1 MSQSILKLS
10 FVMAILLAVGTRV
23 YCQNEMPD
31 VFKQESIPQQLQY
44 LEEHTRIYDNFR
56 AVREDMFQK
65 ISKNTIDTLTKYTT
79 KINGLI
85 LRNRLLNNRIDSL
98 KKVQESFVAELK
110 EVTRTKES
118 ISVLGLE
125 INKKTYNTFMWTM
138 MAVLV
143 LLLLIGY
150 FSFRQN
156 RTITLRTKK
165 DLAELMDEYEKYK
178 KKTRLEREKMT
189 IDHFNEIKKLRGS

>member
-1 MSQSILKLS
+1 MNKPILKLS
-10 FVMAILLAVGTRV
+10 LLIAVLLAVGTRI
-23 YCQNEMPD
+23 YCQNDMPD
-31 VFKQESIPQQLQY
+31 VFKQEAIPEQLKY

-65 ISKNTIDTLTKYTT
+65 ISKNTIDTLTKTT
-79 KINGLI
+79 KRINALI
-85 LRNRLLNNRIDSL
+85 LRERVLNNRIDSL
-98 KKVQESFVAELK
+98 KKAQESFNTELK

-125 INKKTYNTFMWTM
+125 INKSTYNTFMWTITG
-138 MAVLV
+138 ALL

-150 FSFRQN
+150 FTFRQN
-156 RTITLRTKK
+156 RIVTLRTKK

>member
-1 MSQSILKLS
+1 
-10 FVMAILLAVGTRV
+10 MAVLLAVGTRI

-31 VFKQESIPQQLQY
+31 VFKQEPIPEQLKY

-56 AVREDMFQK
+56 AIREDIFQK
-65 ISKNTIDTLTKYTT
+65 FSKNTVDTLTKATT
-79 KINGLI
+79 KINVLNS
-85 LRNRLLNNRIDSL
+85 RNRVLNNRIDSL
-98 KKVQESFVAELK
+98 KKAQESFNMELK

-125 INKKTYNTFMWTM
+125 INKKTYNTFMWTI
-138 MAVLV
+138 MAALV
-143 LLLLIGY
+143 FLLLIGY
-150 FSFRQN
+150 LTFRQN
-156 RTITLRTKK
+156 RIVTLRTKK

>member
-1 MSQSILKLS
+1 MSPSIKLS
-10 FVMAILLAVGTRV
+10 VVMAILLAVGTRV
-23 YCQNEMPD
+23 YCQNDMPD
-31 VFKQESIPQQLQY
+31 VFKQEPIPEQLQY

-65 ISKNTIDTLTKYTT
+65 ISKNTIDTLTKNIT

-85 LRNRLLNNRIDSL
+85 LRNRVLINRIDSL
-98 KKVQESFVAELK
+98 KKAQEVFNAQLS

-125 INKKTYNTFMWTM
+125 INKKTYNTFMWTVT
-138 MAVLV
+138 AVLV

-150 FSFRQN
+150 FTFRQN
-156 RTITLRTKK
+156 RAITLRTKK

>member
-1 MSQSILKLS
+1 MNQSLLKLS
-10 FVMAILLAVGTRV
+10 FVMAILLAVGTRAF
-23 YCQNEMPD
+23 CQNDMPD
-31 VFKQESIPQQLQY
+31 VFKLEPIPEQLQY

-56 AVREDMFQK
+56 AVREDIFQK
-65 ISKNTIDTLTKYTT
+65 ITKNTIDTLSKNTT
-79 KINGLI
+79 RINSLI
-85 LRNRLLNNRIDSL
+85 LRNRVLNNRIDSL
-98 KKVQESFVAELK
+98 KKAQESFNAELK

-125 INKKTYNTFMWTM
+125 INKNTYNTFMWTI

-143 LLLLIGY
+143 LVLLIGY
-150 FSFRQN
+150 FTFRQN
-156 RTITLRTKK
+156 RSITIRTKK

>member
-1 MSQSILKLS
+1 
-10 FVMAILLAVGTRV
+10 MAILLAVGTRV
-23 YCQNEMPD
+23 YCQNDMPD
-31 VFKQESIPQQLQY
+31 VFKQEPIPEQLQY

-65 ISKNTIDTLTKYTT
+65 ISKNTIDTLTKNIT

-85 LRNRLLNNRIDSL
+85 LRNRVLINRIDSL
-98 KKVQESFVAELK
+98 KKAQEVFNAQLS

-125 INKKTYNTFMWTM
+125 INKKTYNTFMWTVT
-138 MAVLV
+138 AVLV

-150 FSFRQN
+150 FTFRQN
-156 RTITLRTKK
+156 RAITLRTKK

>member
-1 MSQSILKLS
+1 MNKPIFKLS
-10 FVMAILLAVGTRV
+10 LLIAVILAVGTRI
-23 YCQNEMPD
+23 YAQNDMPD
-31 VFKQESIPQQLQY
+31 VFKQEPIPEQLKY

-65 ISKNTIDTLTKYTT
+65 ISKNTIDTLSKSTT

-85 LRNRLLNNRIDSL
+85 LRNRALTSRIDSL
-98 KKVQESFVAELK
+98 RKAQESFNMKLQ

-125 INKKTYNTFMWTM
+125 INKKTYNSFMWTI
-138 MAVLV
+138 MAILL

-150 FSFRQN
+150 FTFRQN
-156 RTITLRTKK
+156 RTVTLRTKK
-165 DLAELMDEYEKYK
+165 DLGELMDEYEKYK

>member
-1 MSQSILKLS
+1 MNKLILKLS
-10 FVMAILLAVGTRV
+10 LLIAVLLAVGTRI

-31 VFKQESIPQQLQY
+31 VFKQEPIPEQLKY

-56 AVREDMFQK
+56 AIREDMFQK
-65 ISKNTIDTLTKYTT
+65 ISKNTIDTLSKTT
-79 KINGLI
+79 KTINTLI
-85 LRNRLLNNRIDSL
+85 LRDRALNNRIDSL
-98 KKVQESFVAELK
+98 RKAQEVFNAQLQ

-118 ISVLGLE
+118 INVLGLE
-125 INKKTYNTFMWTM
+125 INKRTYNTFMWTFTG
-138 MAVLV
+138 VLL

-150 FSFRQN
+150 FTFRQN
-156 RTITLRTKK
+156 RIVTIRTKK

>member
-1 MSQSILKLS
+1 MNQSILKLS
-10 FVMAILLAVGTRV
+10 LLMVVLLAVGNRV
-23 YCQNEMPD
+23 FSQNEMPD
-31 VFKQESIPQQLQY
+31 VFKQEPIPEQLKY

-65 ISKNTIDTLTKYTT
+65 ISKNTIDTLNKTT
-79 KINGLI
+79 SKINNLI
-85 LRNRLLNNRIDSL
+85 LRNRALTNRIDSL
-98 KKVQESFVAELK
+98 KKAQEVFNTELK

-118 ISVLGLE
+118 INVLGLE
-125 INKKTYNTFMWTM
+125 INKKTYNSFMWTLT
-138 MAVLV
+138 AILV
-143 LLLLIGY
+143 MLLLIGY
-150 FSFRQN
+150 FTFRQN
-156 RTITLRTKK
+156 RTVTLRTKK

>member
-1 MSQSILKLS
+1 MSKSILKLS
-10 FVMAILLAVGTRV
+10 LLIAVLLAVGTRV
-23 YCQNEMPD
+23 YCQDEMPD
-31 VFKQESIPQQLQY
+31 VFKQQPIPDQLKY
-44 LEEHTRIYDNFR
+44 LEEHTRIYENYR
-56 AVREDMFQK
+56 AVREDIFQK
-65 ISKNTIDTLTKYTT
+65 ISKNTIDTLTKLST
-79 KINGLI
+79 KINALI
-85 LRNRLLNNRIDSL
+85 LRNRVLDNRIDSL
-98 KKVQESFVAELK
+98 KKAQESFNAELK

-125 INKKTYNTFMWTM
+125 INKKAYNSFMWTI
-138 MAVLV
+138 MAVLL

-150 FSFRQN
+150 FTFMQN

-165 DLAELMDEYEKYK
+165 DLNELMDEYEKYK

>member
-1 MSQSILKLS
+1 
-10 FVMAILLAVGTRV
+10 MAVLLAVGTRV

-31 VFKQESIPQQLQY
+31 EFKKESIPGQLKY
-44 LEEHTRIYDNFR
+44 LEEHTRIYENFR
-56 AVREDMFQK
+56 AIREDIFQK
-65 ISKNTIDTLTKYTT
+65 FSKNTVDTLTRSTT
-79 KINGLI
+79 KINALI
-85 LRNRLLNNRIDSL
+85 LRNRVLTNRIDSL
-98 KKVQESFVAELK
+98 NKAQESFNAKLK

-125 INKKTYNTFMWTM
+125 INKKAYNSFMWTI
-138 MAVLV
+138 MAALV
-143 LLLLIGY
+143 FLLLIGY
-150 FSFRQN
+150 FTFRQN

-165 DLAELMDEYEKYK
+165 DLNELMDEYEKYK

>member
-1 MSQSILKLS
+1 MNKLILKLS
-10 FVMAILLAVGTRV
+10 LLIAVLLAVGTRI

-31 VFKQESIPQQLQY
+31 VFKQEPIPEQLKY

-56 AVREDMFQK
+56 AIREDMFQK
-65 ISKNTIDTLTKYTT
+65 ISKNTIDTLSKTT
-79 KINGLI
+79 KTINTLI
-85 LRNRLLNNRIDSL
+85 LRDRALNNRIDSL
-98 KKVQESFVAELK
+98 RKAQEVFNAQLQ

-118 ISVLGLE
+118 INVLGME
-125 INKKTYNTFMWTM
+125 INKRTYNTFMWTLTG
-138 MAVLV
+138 ALL

-150 FSFRQN
+150 FTFRQN
-156 RTITLRTKK
+156 RIVTIRTKK

>member
-1 MSQSILKLS
+1 MSKSIIKLS
-10 FVMAILLAVGTRV
+10 LIMALLLALGTRI

-31 VFKQESIPQQLQY
+31 VFKQEPIPEQLKY
-44 LEEHTRIYDNFR
+44 LQEHTRIYENFR
-56 AVREDMFQK
+56 AVREDIFQ
-65 ISKNTIDTLTKYTT
+65 IFSRNTIDTIAKAKS
-79 KINGLI
+79 KINALI
-85 LRNRLLNNRIDSL
+85 LRNKVFNNRIDSL
-98 KKVQESFVAELK
+98 IKAQESFNAQLK
-110 EVTRTKES
+110 EITRTKES

-125 INKKTYNTFMWTM
+125 INKKTYNSFMWTIL
-138 MAVLV
+138 AALL

-150 FSFRQN
+150 FTFMQN
-156 RTITLRTKK
+156 RTATLRTKK